1 MENWK
6 DKAECLDADP
16 DIFFPPEGVNIRE
29 ARAVCA
35 RCPVQEE
42 CLEYAIK
49 HNIEFGV
56 WGGMSVIQREQ
67 LARKR
72 RLRVA
77 L

>member
-16 DIFFPPEGVNIRE
+16 DIFFPPEGVNIHQ

-42 CLEYAIK
+42 CLEYALK

-56 WGGMSVIQREQ
+56 WGGMSRKEREQ
-67 LARKR
+67 IARKR
-72 RLRVA
+72 GIRVVV
-77 L
+77 